1 MKLGDVLQEVHA
13 ALESA
18 DLYYG
23 HGTDNAWD
31 EAVCLVLCGA
41 NLPIDSG
48 QEVLAIPL
56 DQTALT
62 KIREWTRRRI
72 EERLPLPY
80 LTGRAWFAGLEFK
93 VVPGTLIPRSP
104 IAELIEQ
111 QFAPWCVQPPEHVLD
126 LCTGGGCIAAA
137 IAYHLPESQVDG
149 VDLDPAAVE
158 LARENVRKLRLES
171 RVNIYLGDLFSPVE
185 GKQYDL
191 IVSNPPYV
199 DAQDMENLPEE
210 YRHEPVHALA
220 AGDDGLDLVH
230 RILHSAH
237 RYLKPNGAL
246 IVEVGNSAE
255 ALMNAYPSV
264 PFVWIEFARG
274 GDGVF
279 FLSREDLVAHFNS

>member
-1 MKLGDVLQEVHA
+1 MKLGDVLQQVYE

-31 EAVCLVLCGA
+31 EAVCLVLCAA

-48 QEVLAIPL
+48 QEVLAMPL

-62 KIREWTRRRI
+62 KIQEWTRRRI

-80 LTGRAWFAGLEFK
+80 LTGRAWFAGLEFN

-220 AGDDGLDLVH
+220 
-230 RILHSAH
+230 
-237 RYLKPNGAL
+237 
-246 IVEVGNSAE
+246 
-255 ALMNAYPSV
+255 
-264 PFVWIEFARG
+264 
-274 GDGVF
+274 
-279 FLSREDLVAHFNS
+279 